1 MDLLKARYGIKR
13 KNFYYFWDDENIAT
27 LRAFEKIL
35 PIEIKNWQY
44 GDRNDINF
52 VMCCADEI
60 KTLSGV
66 RLLKYI
72 TNNYYKAL
80 CKGKYYLK
88 PSTRTTPAKGRRSK
102 IIMDN
107 CCVLTGYHMD
117 DFILEPIY
125 KFLKHPVSYTNF
137 EDLVS
142 ECLWA
147 WVYACRDDYEYAYSD
162 TALIEQMECNEYL
175 FDIDG
180 NKE

>member
-1 MDLLKARYGIKR
+1 
-13 KNFYYFWDDENIAT
+13 
-27 LRAFEKIL
+27 
-35 PIEIKNWQY
+35 
-44 GDRNDINF
+44 
-52 VMCCADEI
+52 
-60 KTLSGV
+60 
-66 RLLKYI
+66 
-72 TNNYYKAL
+72 
-80 CKGKYYLK
+80 
-88 PSTRTTPAKGRRSK
+88 
-102 IIMDN
+102 
-107 CCVLTGYHMD
+107 MD

-147 WVYACRDDYEYAYSD
+147 WVCACRDDYEYAYSD